1 MGIFDRM
8 GKIISSNVNT
18 LLDGVEDDKKLLEL
32 TVEQMDDQLR
42 RGRQDVISAVASE
55 KQLRK
60 RVADLQ
66 ADVDRWDR
74 RAELA
79 VKAGDEPLARDALKQ
94 KKRVANEA
102 EAAEKARQEQMT
114 TALSMKTE
122 LERMERKLEE
132 LRLRKGTLAARSEQ
146 AKGGGGAEGLGARGG
161 SNAFENFRQMEER
174 ISGKEAENS
183 AMAEVEEALGKGPK
197 ADDLEAKFR
206 ELERGTGSAAG
217 GGGTGA
223 SPDIEE
229 ELAALKKRVR
239 VT

>member
-8 GKIISSNVNT
+8 GKVISSNVNT
-18 LLDGVEDDKKLLEL
+18 LLDRAEDDKKLIEL
-32 TVEQMDDQLR
+32 TVDQMEEQLR

-60 RVADLQ
+60 RVADLK
-66 ADVDRWDR
+66 ADVERWDR

-79 VKAGDEPLARDALKQ
+79 VKAGDEALARDALKQ
-94 KKRVANEA
+94 KKRVSIES
-102 EAAEKARQEQMT
+102 EAAEKARQEQAG
-114 TALSMKTE
+114 TALSMKSE
-122 LERMERKLEE
+122 LERMEQKLDE

-161 SNAFENFRQMEER
+161 SNAFEEFRQMEEK
-174 ISGKEAENS
+174 ISGREAENA
-183 AMAEVEEALGKGPK
+183 AMAEVEDALGKGQRS
-197 ADDLEAKFR
+197 DDLEAKFR
-206 ELERGTGSAAG
+206 ELERGTGGAT
-217 GGGTGA
+217 GGTGT
-223 SPDIEE
+223 SPDIED